1 MIHVDPPFD
10 LGETLKGTDDDGNQ
24 INSQWEG
31 AVFEFPDVDRT
42 PSPRGGGKNRRSG
55 GTLRAVCVRNI
66 KDGALTVA
74 TATYGLVLGFGTTAS
89 GTGRKAA
96 GQVAGASLTEGDWAG
111 VGDPELGT
119 TTVAKHDLFWLI
131 IGGAVPVFAEGAGSP
146 IGVGN
151 AVVADAGTDGH
162 VILADASNVVGQIL
176 GITLDD
182 IADNAAGLVHL
193 CVNY

>member
-10 LGETLKGTDDDGNQ
+10 LGETLKGTNDAGEQ

-42 PSPRGGGKNRRSG
+42 PALRGGKSRRSG

-66 KDGALTVA
+66 KGSALTVA
-74 TATYGLVLGFGTTAS
+74 TATHGLVLGFGTTAS

-119 TTVAKHDLFWLI
+119 TTVADDDLFWLI
-131 IGGAVPVFAEGAGSP
+131 ICGAVPVYAEGEGSP
-146 IGVGN
+146 IGVGS

-162 VILADASNVVGQIL
+162 VIAADAANVVGQIL
-176 GITLDD
+176 GIALDD

>member
-10 LGETLKGTDDDGNQ
+10 LGETLKGTNDAGEQ

-42 PSPRGGGKNRRSG
+42 PALRGGKSRRSG

-66 KDGALTVA
+66 KGSALTVA
-74 TATYGLVLGFGTTAS
+74 TATHGLVLGFGTTAT

-119 TTVAKHDLFWLI
+119 TTVADDDLFWLI
-131 IGGAVPVFAEGAGSP
+131 IGGAVPVYAEGAV
-146 IGVGN
+146 GVGN

-162 VILADASNVVGQIL
+162 VIVADAANIVGGVL
-176 GITLDD
+176 GIALDD
-182 IADNAAGLVHL
+182 IGDDAAGLVHL

>member
-24 INSQWEG
+24 INGHWEG
-31 AVFEFPDVDRT
+31 AVYEFPDVDRT
-42 PSPRGGGKNRRSG
+42 PALRGGKNRRSG

-66 KDGALTVA
+66 KGSALTVA
-74 TATYGLVLGFGTTAS
+74 TATYGLVLGFGTTAT
-89 GTGRKAA
+89 GTGRSAA

-119 TTVAKHDLFWLI
+119 TTVADDDLFWLI
-131 IGGAVPVFAEGAGSP
+131 IGGAVPVYAEGA

-162 VILADASNVVGQIL
+162 AIVADAANIVGGVL
-176 GITLDD
+176 GIALDD
-182 IADNAAGLVHL
+182 ISDNNAGLVHL

>member
-24 INSQWEG
+24 INGHWEG

-42 PSPRGGGKNRRSG
+42 PSLRGGKNRRSG

-66 KDGALTVA
+66 KGSALTVA

-89 GTGRKAA
+89 GTGRSAA
-96 GQVAGASLTEGDWAG
+96 GQTAGASLTEGDWAG

-119 TTVAKHDLFWLI
+119 TTVADDDLFWMI
-131 IGGAVPVFAEGAGSP
+131 IGGAVPVYAEGAV
-146 IGVGN
+146 GVGN

-162 VILADASNVVGQIL
+162 VIVADAANIIGGVL
-176 GITLDD
+176 GIALDD
-182 IADNAAGLVHL
+182 ISDNNAGLVHL

>member
-1 MIHVDPPFD
+1 MMHVDPPFD

-42 PSPRGGGKNRRSG
+42 PSLRGGKSRRSG

-66 KDGALTVA
+66 KGSALTVA

-111 VGDPELGT
+111 VGDPELGA
-119 TTVAKHDLFWLI
+119 TTVADDDLFWLI
-131 IGGAVPVFAEGAGSP
+131 IGGAVPVYAEGA

-162 VILADASNVVGQIL
+162 AIVADAANIVGGVL
-176 GITLDD
+176 GIALDD
-182 IADNAAGLVHL
+182 ISDDNAGLVHL

>member
-10 LGETLKGTDDDGNQ
+10 LGETLKGTNDAGEQ

-42 PSPRGGGKNRRSG
+42 PALRGGKSRRSG

-66 KDGALTVA
+66 KGSALTVA
-74 TATYGLVLGFGTTAS
+74 TATHGLVLGFGTTAT

-119 TTVAKHDLFWLI
+119 TTVADDDLFWLI
-131 IGGAVPVFAEGAGSP
+131 IGGAVPVYAEGAV
-146 IGVGN
+146 GVGN

-162 VILADASNVVGQIL
+162 VIVADAANIVGGVL
-176 GITLDD
+176 GIALDD

>member
-24 INSQWEG
+24 INGQWEG
-31 AVFEFPDVDRT
+31 AVYEFPDVDRT
-42 PSPRGGGKNRRSG
+42 PSVRGGKNRRSG

-66 KDGALTVA
+66 KGSALTVA
-74 TATYGLVLGFGTTAS
+74 TATHGLVLGFGTTAS

-96 GQVAGASLTEGDWAG
+96 GQVAGASLSEGDWAG

-119 TTVAKHDLFWLI
+119 TTVADDDLFWLI
-131 IGGAVPVFAEGAGSP
+131 IGGAVPVYAEGAGSP

-162 VILADASNVVGQIL
+162 VILADAANVVGQIL

>member
-24 INSQWEG
+24 INSHWEG
-31 AVFEFPDVDRT
+31 AVYEFPDVDRT

-55 GTLRAVCVRNI
+55 GVLRCVCVRNI
-66 KDGALTVA
+66 KGSALTVA
-74 TATYGLVLGFGTTAS
+74 TATHGLVLGFGTTAT

-119 TTVAKHDLFWLI
+119 TTVADDDLFWLV
-131 IGGAVPVFAEGAGSP
+131 IGGAVPVYAEGAV
-146 IGVGN
+146 GVGN

-162 VILADASNVVGQIL
+162 VIVADAANIVGGVL
-176 GITLDD
+176 GIALDD
-182 IADNAAGLVHL
+182 ISDNAAGLVHL

>member
-42 PSPRGGGKNRRSG
+42 PSLRGGKSRRSG

-66 KDGALTVA
+66 KGSALTVA

-119 TTVAKHDLFWLI
+119 TTVADDDLFWLI
-131 IGGAVPVFAEGAGSP
+131 IGGAVPVYAEGA

-162 VILADASNVVGQIL
+162 AIVADAANIVGGVL
-176 GITLDD
+176 GIALDD
-182 IADNAAGLVHL
+182 ISDNNAGLVHL